1 MIGGAIGTVVA
12 MAAIWAITRQMTGL
26 GSELVGGAVL
36 AQRDWLLL
44 AALPCCSRCVA
55 TLAARIAVLRR
66 LRQVQ

>member
-1 MIGGAIGTVVA
+1 

-36 AQRDWLLL
+36 GQRDWLLL
-44 AALPCCSRCVA
+44 ATLPLLFAIVA
-55 TLAARIAVLRR
+55 TFAARVAVLRR